1 MIRHRPARETT
12 MDGKL
17 ITLSRHIAEA
27 QKWHPEAT
35 GVFTRLM
42 WDLTLAGRIISR
54 EVNKAGLADVVGGAG
69 LGAQNSSGD
78 AVQKLDQYAQERIVR
93 TLEADGGLC
102 VMASEEEEDIIA
114 IPDAYPKGKYVLVFD
129 PLDGSSN
136 IDANVSLGTIFGIY
150 RRVSKESGRI
160 GPSGQPGTR
169 EDCLQPG
176 KNLVAAGY
184 IVYGSSTML
193 VYTTGAGVNGF
204 TLDPSLGEFILSHPS
219 MQIPERGQIY
229 SINEGNSFCWDKN
242 TKRYID
248 YVKSVDPETKRPYTQ
263 RYVGTLVAD
272 VHRTMVKGGIFLY
285 PNDCRDPAKA
295 KPKLRLVY
303 EANPIAWIVE
313 QAGGKASTGAERILD
328 LQPEKLH
335 QKVPLI
341 LGSKKEVELYEA
353 FYRGE
358 R

>member
-1 MIRHRPARETT
+1 MDRH
-12 MDGKL
+12 KI

-35 GVFTRLM
+35 GAFTRLM

-54 EVNKAGLADVVGGAG
+54 EVNKAGLADVLGTAGGTAN
-69 LGAQNSSGD
+69 ASGD
-78 AVQKLDQYAQERIVR
+78 QVQKLDEYAQERIVR
-93 TLEADGGLC
+93 ALEADGGLC
-102 VMASEEEEDIIA
+102 VMASEEEEDIIP
-114 IPDAYPKGKYVLVFD
+114 IPDQFPKGKYVLVFD

-150 RRVSKESGRI
+150 RRLTPDSGK
-160 GPSGQPGTR
+160 PGTR

-176 KNLVAAGY
+176 RNLVAAGY

-193 VYTTGAGVNGF
+193 VYTSGQGVNGF
-204 TLDPSLGEFILSHPS
+204 TLDPSLGEFLLSHPNMRIS
-219 MQIPERGQIY
+219 NRGAIY
-229 SINEGNSFCWDKN
+229 SINEGNSFCWDAN
-242 TKRYID
+242 TKRYIEW
-248 YVKSVDPETKRPYTQ
+248 VKQVDAETKRPYTQ

-272 VHRTMVKGGIFLY
+272 VHRTMIKGGIFLY

-303 EANPIAWIVE
+303 EANPMAYIIE
-313 QAGGKASTGAERILD
+313 QAGGKATTGNERILD
-328 LQPEKLH
+328 LQPKDLH

-341 LGSKKEVELYEA
+341 LGSPADVSLYEE
-353 FYRGE
+353 FYQGKR
-358 R
+358 